1 MEDTARRWWT
11 FALVCVA
18 LFMTMLDN
26 LVVITALPSIGR
38 ALGAGLADLEWTVN
52 AYTLAFAVLMMTGA
66 ALGDRFGRRRVFLV
80 GVAIFTVASA
90 GSALAGSALALAMTR
105 ASQGLGAALVTP
117 LTLTMLSRV
126 FPAERRAAVIGL
138 WSGVSGLGLAIG
150 PLVGGLIVEGLRWNA
165 IFWINVPVGA
175 GLLVLGVWRLDESYG
190 DRLHFDLPGLALAAL
205 GLLGIVYGLIRGN
218 TVGWSSAQIVGSL
231 AGGTVLLALFVLRER
246 STSAPML
253 DLSLFRVRNFSASI
267 GVSFLMSAGMFGS
280 IFLITLFVQN
290 VRGASPLTAGLE
302 TMPWTGTIMLVA
314 PIAGQLAARFG
325 SRPLIVVG
333 LVLQAAAL
341 LWFGT
346 AADPSTP
353 YLNLLP
359 AFILG
364 GLGMG
369 LTFAPMT
376 ATVMGSVPLERH
388 GQASGASNA
397 LRELGG
403 VFGIAVLGAVFQ
415 HLLTSPAAVMTALHT
430 SLTAGAAVVLLALGA
445 ALLMTGRGPAAAGA
459 VPAEVPLAA

>member
-1 MEDTARRWWT
+1 MIDLAVPARRWWT

-66 ALGDRFGRRRVFLV
+66 ALGDRFGRRRVFLI
-80 GVAIFTVASA
+80 GVAIFTAASA
-90 GSALAGSALALAMTR
+90 GSALSGSALQLALSR

-150 PLVGGLIVEGLRWNA
+150 PLVGGFVVEGLRWNA
-165 IFWINVPVGA
+165 IFWINVPVGIA
-175 GLLVLGVWRLDESYG
+175 LLVLGLWRLDESYG
-190 DRLHFDLPGLALAAL
+190 DRLPLDLPGLGLAGF

-218 TVGWSSAQIVGSL
+218 ALGWSSAQIVSAL
-231 AGGTVLLALFVLRER
+231 AIGAVLLGLFVVRESR
-246 STSAPML
+246 TAAPML
-253 DLSLFRVRNFSASI
+253 DLSLFRVRDFSASI

-314 PIAGQLAARFG
+314 PVAGQLASRFG
-325 SRPLIVVG
+325 SRPLILAG
-333 LVLQAAAL
+333 LALQAAAL

-353 YLNLLP
+353 YLSLLP
-359 AFILG
+359 AFIAG

-376 ATVMGSVPLERH
+376 AAVMGSVPLSRH

-397 LRELGG
+397 
-403 VFGIAVLGAVFQ
+403 
-415 HLLTSPAAVMTALHT
+415 
-430 SLTAGAAVVLLALGA
+430 
-445 ALLMTGRGPAAAGA
+445 
-459 VPAEVPLAA
+459 